1 MRRQNNGYFKLQGNG
16 SQTISFAGQGKYTCL
31 ITCRG
36 TSTRQ
41 ILFKRRRVVSQ
52 ASARL
57 VITFLFFFFYLEIT
71 SAMVRKL
78 RKSLDSARNDAD
90 LQKRQRIFT
99 THNLGNTGVGV

>member
-16 SQTISFAGQGKYTCL
+16 SQTISFAGKGKCW

-36 TSTRQ
+36 TPTSQ

-57 VITFLFFFFYLEIT
+57 VMTFFFSGDHLCNGEETAEI
-71 SAMVRKL
+71 A
-78 RKSLDSARNDAD
+78 
-90 LQKRQRIFT
+90 
-99 THNLGNTGVGV
+99 